1 MPEEP
6 NKPETP
12 EEPEKPV
19 AEVKQ
24 ITDYKDKAKRK
35 GGQPQDVKAVE
46 KVIVGEVV
54 IQKKSFGRKARDAVV
69 AADFKSVGGYLIWD
83 VMIPAV
89 KNMIVDT
96 ATKGIER
103 AIYGDRAIRSRNN
116 IGNRESRLTT
126 HRYPYEQ
133 RHSDPLNRNRA
144 LDARGREISQ
154 RAVDREKYI
163 LPTRE
168 DADRVIDEM
177 TDIIERDDFV
187 TLATLKELIGVR
199 SDHVDYKWGW
209 RSLVGVQSVQ
219 VREGYLIDF
228 PSPIQVDR

>member
-1 MPEEP
+1 MPEQPE
-6 NKPETP
+6 KPEI
-12 EEPEKPV
+12 PEKPV

-24 ITDYKDKAKRK
+24 ITDYQDKAKKR
-35 GGQPQDVKAVE
+35 GGQSQTPGETQAKSVE
-46 KVIVGEVV
+46 KVVVGEVV
-54 IQKKSFGRKARDAVV
+54 IRKKSMGRKARDAVV
-69 AADFKSVGGYLIWD
+69 AADFKSVGSYLFHD
-83 VMIPAV
+83 VFIPAL

-96 ATKGIER
+96 AVRGIER
-103 AIYGDRAIRSRNN
+103 TMYGERAIRTRNN

-144 LDARGREISQ
+144 IDANGRQISQ
-154 RAVDREKYI
+154 RSVDRERYI
-163 LPTRE
+163 LATRE

-209 RSLVGVQSVQ
+209 RSLVGVQSLQ

-228 PSPIQVDR
+228 PSPIQV